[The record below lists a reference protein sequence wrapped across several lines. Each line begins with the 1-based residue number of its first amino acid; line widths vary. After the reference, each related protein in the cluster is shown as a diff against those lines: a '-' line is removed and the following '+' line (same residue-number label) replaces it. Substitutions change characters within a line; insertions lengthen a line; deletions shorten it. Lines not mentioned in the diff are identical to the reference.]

1 MTDTQKDNRAEN
13 PDIDSNLEGAAS
25 ARLAPDAEQVES
37 AEASKPEISSAV
49 TSSSE
54 EFDKSKPSKPPV
66 VLAKPA
72 KNSADTSVKAEPAP
86 VKVAMAPKPATI
98 NPAGSP
104 VPDSS
109 ISIDEDRGP
118 NVGALIIDAIA
129 AAVAIA
135 FTVLL
140 VQDVIPF
147 L

>member
-1 MTDTQKDNRAEN
+1 
-13 PDIDSNLEGAAS
+13 
-25 ARLAPDAEQVES
+25 
-37 AEASKPEISSAV
+37 
-49 TSSSE
+49 
-54 EFDKSKPSKPPV
+54 
-66 VLAKPA
+66 
-72 KNSADTSVKAEPAP
+72 
-86 VKVAMAPKPATI
+86 MAPKPATI
-98 NPAGSP
+98 NHAGSP